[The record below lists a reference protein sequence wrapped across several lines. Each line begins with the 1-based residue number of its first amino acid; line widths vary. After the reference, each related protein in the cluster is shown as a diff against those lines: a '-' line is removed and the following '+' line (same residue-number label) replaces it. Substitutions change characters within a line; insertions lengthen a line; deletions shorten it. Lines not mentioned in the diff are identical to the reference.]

1 MISCDVTLDRLLER
15 HPGLVDVLAGIHPHF
30 QRLRNPLLR
39 RLIAPRTTV
48 AEAAAMAGMSPGDLL
63 VLIRRAAG
71 EEGPESCGHVPA
83 PEADRARPRAPRPD
97 ELDRL
102 RPVLV
107 DVRDDIRRG
116 LEPFARIME
125 AARALGEDEALVLRA
140 PFEPVPLYGVL
151 GRRGFAHWSE
161 RLAEADWAVWFF
173 RSSAAAAPGRAHG
186 EAGGPAARAVTVD
199 VRGLEPPQPMLR
211 VLERLDALEPDQE
224 LVVVHDRRPMFLYP
238 QLDDRGFVHETRDVG
253 PGHVEIRIRRAPAS

>member
-1 MISCDVTLDRLLER
+1 MISCDVTLDRLIER

-48 AEAAAMAGMSPGDLL
+48 AEAAAMAGMSPSELL
-63 VLIRRAAG
+63 ALIRRVAG
-71 EEGPESCGHVPA
+71 EAGPESCGHA
-83 PEADRARPRAPRPD
+83 PTPEETRAEPPTPRPH

-116 LEPFARIME
+116 VEPFARIME
-125 AARALGEDEALVLRA
+125 AVRALGGDEALVLRA

-151 GRRGFAHWSE
+151 GRRGLAHWTE
-161 RLAEADWAVWFF
+161 RLGEGDWAVWFY
-173 RSSAAAAPGRAHG
+173 RSSAGAA
-186 EAGGPAARAVTVD
+186 PAAREEAVRPAARPIRLD

-211 VLERLDALEPDQE
+211 VLERLDTLGPDEE
-224 LVVVHDRRPMFLYP
+224 LLVVHDRRPMFLYP
-238 QLDDRGFVHETRDVG
+238 QLDDRGFLHETRDVG
-253 PGHVEIRIRRAPAS
+253 PGHVEIRIRRAPASR